1 MKIASCIEPGFD
13 RRERRISTRNMRLRN
28 GGVFC
33 ANNGLWLGLL
43 DDAAHRSQIGPKFVD
58 RLLPFGRVALRRLFY
73 YPNELFRPRLIAA
86 SRGQRIDRMVRI
98 KTRRF
103 ACEKRISAFSE

>member
-1 MKIASCIEPGFD
+1 MKIASGIESGLD

-43 DDAAHRSQIGPKFVD
+43 DDAAHRSQIGPKFVN
-58 RLLPFGRVALRRLFY
+58 RLLPFGRVALRRPFHY
-73 YPNELFRPRLIAA
+73 SNEFFRPRLIAA
-86 SRGQRIDRMVRI
+86 SRRQRVDRVVGVE
-98 KTRRF
+98 TRRL